1 DATIRILNIV
11 PRYQAGMELDAGSY
25 KVEVSQT
32 GYVTK
37 TRIVEPAA
45 GEDVTVPVHL
55 EKISVSSGP
64 LQGDSWRE
72 PITGMEFVY
81 VKGDCYQMGSS
92 LSEKGRDGDGK
103 LHEVC
108 PRKLNGNMRCNSN
121 IT

>member
-1 DATIRILNIV
+1 
-11 PRYQAGMELDAGSY
+11 MELDAGSY

-55 EKISVSSGP
+55 GKISVSSGP